1 VVFAGIGVLLS
12 VCPFVFPSGMPLW
25 HQVFQAAK
33 GVSSSR
39 ETLSDLFPR
48 IRHFLACLDIYT
60 EVSPTTAATR
70 IVIEIMAE
78 ILTIFTIATKEIKRP
93 AASELVLER
102 YVVSTT
108 ICSVSYLKKL
118 TRNRDIEDA
127 LQPERLDTLTQE
139 EVRMAQAELWK
150 IVHDIERPIPVTFPQ
165 SLSVP
170 IGN

>member
-1 VVFAGIGVLLS
+1 
-12 VCPFVFPSGMPLW
+12 
-25 HQVFQAAK
+25 
-33 GVSSSR
+33 
-39 ETLSDLFPR
+39 
-48 IRHFLACLDIYT
+48 
-60 EVSPTTAATR
+60 
-70 IVIEIMAE
+70 MAE

-139 EVRMAQAELWK
+139 EVRMAQAEL
-150 IVHDIERPIPVTFPQ
+150 
-165 SLSVP
+165 
-170 IGN
+170 